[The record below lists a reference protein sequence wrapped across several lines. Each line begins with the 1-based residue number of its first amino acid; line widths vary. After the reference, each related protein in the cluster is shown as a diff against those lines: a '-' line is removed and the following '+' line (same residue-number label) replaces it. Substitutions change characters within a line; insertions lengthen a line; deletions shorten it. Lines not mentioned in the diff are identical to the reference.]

1 LGSSGVCKNL
11 GKVAIKCS
19 LLGYTVLNAQ
29 LKHLIEI
36 NNYGGHTFMF

>member
-19 LLGYTVLNAQ
+19 YLVFTGLNAQ
-29 LKHLIEI
+29 LKHQIEI
-36 NNYGGHTFMF
+36 NNYGGHMFMF